1 MKIFPAID
9 LRGGKVVRLTKGDY
23 DRMKTYDDDPAQV
36 ARSFREA
43 GAEVLHV
50 VDLDGARDGTP
61 VNFPV
66 IETICRSSGL
76 ALQVGGGI
84 RTEARIRAYL
94 DLGVRRVI
102 LGSAATNLP
111 WLQEMVQKFGDAIA
125 VGVDAK
131 NGWVAVHGWE
141 KVTDLDAMDFCH
153 RLEQIGVKTV
163 IYTDIS
169 KDGMMQG
176 TNLEVYRRLTA
187 ETGLD
192 VIASGGISFAEELH
206 QLREMGV
213 YGAIVGKALYEGTLS
228 LPQLLDIAR
237 S

>member
-1 MKIFPAID
+1 M
-9 LRGGKVVRLTKGDY
+9 
-23 DRMKTYDDDPAQV
+23 
-36 ARSFREA
+36 
-43 GAEVLHV
+43 
-50 VDLDGARDGTP
+50 
-61 VNFPV
+61 
-66 IETICRSSGL
+66 
-76 ALQVGGGI
+76 GGGI
-84 RTEARIRAYL
+84 RSETRIRAYL
-94 DLGVRRVI
+94 ELGVRRVI
-102 LGSAATNLP
+102 LGSAATDLP

-131 NGWVAVHGWE
+131 NGMVAVHGWE
-141 KVTDLDAMDFCH
+141 KLTDLDAMDFC
-153 RLEQIGVKTV
+153 RQLEQLGVKTV

-192 VIASGGISFAEELH
+192 IIASGGISFAEELH

-228 LPQLLDIAR
+228 LPQLLEIAR

>member
-23 DRMKTYDDDPAQV
+23 DRMKTYGDDPAQV
-36 ARSFREA
+36 ACAFRDA

-84 RTEARIRAYL
+84 RSETRIRAYL
-94 DLGVRRVI
+94 ELGVRRVI

-111 WLQEMVQKFGDAIA
+111 WLQEMVKKFGDAIA

-131 NGWVAVHGWE
+131 NGMVAVHGWE
-141 KVTDLDAMDFCH
+141 KLTDLDAMDFC
-153 RLEQIGVKTV
+153 RQLEQLGVKTV

-192 VIASGGISFAEELH
+192 IIASGGISFAEELH

-228 LPQLLDIAR
+228 LPQLLEIAR